1 VAAVPRGLKHLQGHQ
16 FKVVV
21 KETEDLSS
29 VKAQHHVPDEL
40 ASCHTAVVEDYT
52 IEGHVPA
59 GEVKRL
65 LAERRHGNCSPWNA
79 GRLTWHGAWQ

>member
-1 VAAVPRGLKHLQGHQ
+1 VGVEHLQGHQ

-29 VKAQHHVPDEL
+29 VKAAPPDEL

-65 LAERRHGNCSPWNA
+65 LAERPGSPWNA
-79 GRLTWHGAWQ
+79 GRLTWHA